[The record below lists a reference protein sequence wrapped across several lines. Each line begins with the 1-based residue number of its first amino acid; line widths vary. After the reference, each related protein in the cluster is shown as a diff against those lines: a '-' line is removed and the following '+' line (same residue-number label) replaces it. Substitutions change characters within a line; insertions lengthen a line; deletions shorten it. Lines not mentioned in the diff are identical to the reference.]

1 MSDERPLPPPRPRA
15 AALLRD
21 YVQAD
26 AERRA
31 MGGLPEH
38 RRSPEITHRASE
50 RAAEA
55 HRAWQA
61 ELNNVEAGS

>member
-1 MSDERPLPPPRPRA
+1 MLRA
-15 AALLRD
+15 

-31 MGGLPEH
+31 VAGLAEH
-38 RRSPEITHRASE
+38 QRSPEMAHQASE

-61 ELNNVEAGS
+61 ELNNDVEAGS